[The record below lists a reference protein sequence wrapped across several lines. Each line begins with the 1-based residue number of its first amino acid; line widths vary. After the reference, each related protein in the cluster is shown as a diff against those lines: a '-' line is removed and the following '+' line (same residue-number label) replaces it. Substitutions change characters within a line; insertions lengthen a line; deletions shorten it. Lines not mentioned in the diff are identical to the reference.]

1 MRLVAP
7 GFLLVALITLLAL
20 ALYMVLT
27 LRVARMRGVQ
37 RIATPGTAGPPEF
50 ARALRIQA
58 NTLEQ
63 LVPFVIAMWLC
74 ALYLQPLVAALGG
87 TIWLVGR
94 LLYAFVYAADP
105 DKRSLPFAISTL
117 ATIGLIIGALAG
129 VVLAYLR
136 WP

>member
-7 GFLLVALITLLAL
+7 GYLLLALITLLAL
-20 ALYMVLT
+20 ALYMFLT
-27 LRVARMRGVQ
+27 LRVALLRGRHHVAAP
-37 RIATPGTAGPPEF
+37 ATGGHPEF
-50 ARALRIQA
+50 ERALRIQA

-87 TIWLVGR
+87 AVWLIGR
-94 LLYAFVYAADP
+94 VIYAFSYAADP
-105 DKRSLPFAISTL
+105 AARSLPFAISGI
-117 ATIGLIIGALAG
+117 ATIALIVGAFAG

-136 WP
+136 

>member
-1 MRLVAP
+1 MRLIAP

-20 ALYMVLT
+20 ILYMVLT
-27 LRVARMRGVQ
+27 LRVAVMRGRLRV
-37 RIATPGTAGPPEF
+37 ATPGAAGPPGFE
-50 ARALRIQA
+50 RALRIHA

-87 TIWLVGR
+87 AAWLIGR
-94 LLYAFVYAADP
+94 IIYVFSYSADP
-105 DKRSLPFAISTL
+105 ARRSVGFAIAAI
-117 ATIGLIIGALAG
+117 ATIGLLIGALLG

-136 WP
+136 

>member
-1 MRLVAP
+1 MRLIAP

-20 ALYMVLT
+20 ILYMVLT
-27 LRVARMRGVQ
+27 LRVARMRGIH

-50 ARALRIQA
+50 ERALRIQM

-63 LVPFVIAMWLC
+63 LVPFVTAMWLC

-87 TIWLVGR
+87 AIWLVGR
-94 LLYAFVYAADP
+94 LLYVSAYTADP
-105 DKRSLPFAISTL
+105 DRRNLPFAISTL
-117 ATIGLIIGALAG
+117 ATIGLIIGALVG

-136 WP
+136 